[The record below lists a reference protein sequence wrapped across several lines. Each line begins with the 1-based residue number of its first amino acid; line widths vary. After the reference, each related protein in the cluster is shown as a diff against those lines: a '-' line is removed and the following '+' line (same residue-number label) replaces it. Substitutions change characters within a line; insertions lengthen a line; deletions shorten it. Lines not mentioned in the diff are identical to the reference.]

1 MPTSSPFSLVLPVR
15 LTKKRNERDYL
26 TQLLLPSLDRFLDPQ
41 ARLIVVAPDGQ
52 LDTVR
57 ELFARLSRHSV
68 RCLAD
73 STVVPDVPDDVKGW
87 RRQQMIKLMAA
98 QQVDTPHYIT
108 LDADVFLLR
117 PVTPDTLL
125 RDGRLVINLAP
136 ASRQAEWWRASAD
149 LLGVA
154 PPADNATTISVT
166 PAILVTDE
174 VRHLIDT
181 VRQRHGGRPFE
192 AVLAESRFTEYT
204 LYWCHLLSRGLHDT
218 LYVTDGPGLF
228 SALWQFDMEGDLQ
241 AQFLAYVRANPSAFA
256 LVQSSNKLKPAQFLP
271 PGWDIR
277 HWQPP
282 QASVQPPQASAP
294 LA

>member
-1 MPTSSPFSLVLPVR
+1 MSTSSPFSLVLPVR
-15 LTKKRNERDYL
+15 LTKKRNEREYL
-26 TQLLLPSLDRFLDPQ
+26 TQLLLPSLERFLDPQ

-57 ELFARLSRHSV
+57 ELFSRLPRHTV

-73 STVVPDVPDDVKGW
+73 SAVTPDVPDDVKGW
-87 RRQQMIKLMAA
+87 RRQQMIKLMVA
-98 QQVDTPHYIT
+98 QQVDTPHYVT

-117 PVTPDTLL
+117 PVTSDTLL

-154 PPADNATTISVT
+154 PPPDDATTISVT

-181 VRQRHGGRPFE
+181 VRQRHGGRAFE

-218 LYVTDGPGLF
+218 LYVSEGPGLF
-228 SALWQFDMEGDLQ
+228 SALWQFDMDGDLQ

-282 QASVQPPQASAP
+282 QASAP
-294 LA
+294 AA

>member
-1 MPTSSPFSLVLPVR
+1 MTAALPFSLVLPVR
-15 LTKKRNERDYL
+15 LTPKRHEREYL
-26 TQLLLPSLDRFLDPQ
+26 TQLLLPSLERFLDAQ

-52 LDTVR
+52 LATVR
-57 ELFARLSRHSV
+57 ELFSRLTRHSV
-68 RCLAD
+68 VCLAD
-73 STVVPDVPDDVKGW
+73 SAVVPDVPADVKGW

-98 QQVDTPHYIT
+98 KLVDTPHYIT
-108 LDADVFLLR
+108 MDADVFLLR
-117 PVTPDTLL
+117 PVTPETLV
-125 RDGRLVINLAP
+125 RDGRLVTNLAP

-154 PPADNATTISVT
+154 PPPDDATTISVT

-174 VRHLIDT
+174 VRRLIEA
-181 VRQRHGGRPFE
+181 VRSRHGGRPFE
-192 AVLAESRFTEYT
+192 AVLGESRFTEYT

-218 LYVTDGPGLF
+218 LYVTSGPGLF

-256 LVQSSNKLKPAQFLP
+256 LVQSSNKLRPAQFLP

-282 QASVQPPQASAP
+282 QAGARPA
-294 LA
+294 